1 VAGAFGA
8 AGKLTGGGED
18 GFVEGVRFV
27 HGAWGLMHSMRSGK
41 EKRIGESVFRQ
52 GAHDGIGMLRV
63 VGSSALRVSA
73 SWLESVDGF
82 GFRKV
87 TKVMIQDELEDFKGT
102 MPVTAA

>member
-1 VAGAFGA
+1 METFQMAV
-8 AGKLTGGGED
+8 T
-18 GFVEGVRFV
+18 GFVVLIVGMFV
-27 HGAWGLMHSMRSGK
+27 AFLLEDSNQK
-41 EKRIGESVFRQ
+41 
-52 GAHDGIGMLRV
+52 DGPRYAALSFDV
-63 VGSSALRVSA
+63 VLFFA

>member
-1 VAGAFGA
+1 MCA
-8 AGKLTGGGED
+8 AQNPLRGEH
-18 GFVEGVRFV
+18 GVRVWLKQASNPSVIFATTTTDAT
-27 HGAWGLMHSMRSGK
+27 GAYL
-41 EKRIGESVFRQ
+41 F
-52 GAHDGIGMLRV
+52 
-63 VGSSALRVSA
+63 A